1 MAIHHGGQ
9 GGRARGGVLAAV
21 AQWDVSRQP
30 FLLGAVDRLLHLRAK
45 AVQMSVFNRLHPDRV
60 TPIDQSRVYQVD
72 DEGTSHAAPTLLPT
86 INADGLPVV
95 PMSQAQLWEFDLRG
109 WICLPGLLSAEQVAA
124 VREHQLRLMP
134 EPESL
139 PEKERDHHGG
149 PENPQNRGYWRS
161 RPARFARAITGA

>member
-1 MAIHHGGQ
+1 
-9 GGRARGGVLAAV
+9 
-21 AQWDVSRQP
+21 
-30 FLLGAVDRLLHLRAK
+30 
-45 AVQMSVFNRLHPDRV
+45 MSVFNRLHPDRV

-86 INADGLPVV
+86 TNADGLAVV

-124 VREHQLRLMP
+124 VREHQLRLMH

-149 PENPQNRGYWRS
+149 PSQGQSPTPCT
-161 RPARFARAITGA
+161 RPLITQGPA